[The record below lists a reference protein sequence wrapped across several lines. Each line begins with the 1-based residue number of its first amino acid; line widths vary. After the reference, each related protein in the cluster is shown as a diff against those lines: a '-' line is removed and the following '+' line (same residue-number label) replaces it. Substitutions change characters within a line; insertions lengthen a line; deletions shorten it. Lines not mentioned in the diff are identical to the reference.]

1 MSSFHILL
9 LFLIIIVPA
18 GALACKLM
26 NGKKDLIE
34 VECEILTLENNGEMS
49 SSWRGKLR
57 YYIDGKEYINSS
69 FVFYKLNAFW
79 HGDSIILGYG
89 LLLTGMIVCVIF
101 IWITVSM
108 NRRQNTKK

>member
-1 MSSFHILL
+1 MKRGDIMMDVRRKVNISLGIIAV
-9 LFLIIIVPA
+9 LI
-18 GALACKLM
+18 
-26 NGKKDLIE
+26 
-34 VECEILTLENNGEMS
+34 
-49 SSWRGKLR
+49 
-57 YYIDGKEYINSS
+57 